1 MLKAIMHSLS
11 LVHYSLIIY
20 FYVCLSLSHCLSV
33 FTIPALPTDTIM
45 ASSTR
50 TEGLP
55 FTRGRTQASRNVI
68 YEGFRYGTPKETRG
82 GIR

>member
-1 MLKAIMHSLS
+1 MAQGTWIVTGSLMAS
-11 LVHYSLIIY
+11 IY

-50 TEGLP
+50 TDGLR

-68 YEGFRYGTPKETRG
+68 FEGFRYGSPKEIATG
-82 GIR
+82 QTT